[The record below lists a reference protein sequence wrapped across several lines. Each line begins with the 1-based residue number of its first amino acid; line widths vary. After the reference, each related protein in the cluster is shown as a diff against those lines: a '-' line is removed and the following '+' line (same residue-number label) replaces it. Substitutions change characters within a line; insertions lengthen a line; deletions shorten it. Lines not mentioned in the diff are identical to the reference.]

1 MAFRQI
7 GWEWASNL
15 VGAGASLGIVASL
28 LVAML
33 GQARYLCVIGRAR
46 LVPSWLAK
54 VHPSTGTPLN
64 ATLFLGNYVNL
75 CIYDFILALLIHES
89 LFHLHPKIE
98 HSFCR

>member
-1 MAFRQI
+1 M
-7 GWEWASNL
+7 
-15 VGAGASLGIVASL
+15 GAGASLGIVASL

-64 ATLFLGNYVNL
+64 ATIFLGQYTVCFFYL
-75 CIYDFILALLIHES
+75 SYFIIRIYHIFSENKKKTKFDA
-89 LFHLHPKIE
+89 
-98 HSFCR
+98 

>member
-1 MAFRQI
+1 M
-7 GWEWASNL
+7 
-15 VGAGASLGIVASL
+15 GAGASLGIVASL

-64 ATLFLGNYVNL
+64 ATIFLGQCTVCFFYL
-75 CIYDFILALLIHES
+75 SYFIIRICHIFSENKKKTKFDA
-89 LFHLHPKIE
+89 
-98 HSFCR
+98 